1 MLNRLALS
9 LSAEK
14 GFLNGSNCAVAERRA
29 HMASVAGFIYRTLC
43 VVVLTIC
50 FVIGGGFVPV
60 RAERGHGYDRDRYY
74 SPHWELDVRHRHD
87 HFYPARGYVVPALPP
102 GYLAFT
108 FGGQRFFFRSGVWFR
123 AQGSQFVVVQP
134 PVGIRLGILPPSYTT
149 IWIGGVPY
157 YYANGIYYSAVP
169 NTSEYVVVAPPPGYE
184 TAMPQP
190 APAQAPPFPP
200 PSPAPP
206 KAQTSPPASLPQA
219 MFVYP
224 REGQTQSEI
233 VADRS
238 ECNQWAIGQTGYDP
252 AHPGTEATQRAGDF
266 QRAVRTCLE
275 GKGYTVN

>member
-1 MLNRLALS
+1 
-9 LSAEK
+9 
-14 GFLNGSNCAVAERRA
+14 
-29 HMASVAGFIYRTLC
+29 
-43 VVVLTIC
+43 
-50 FVIGGGFVPV
+50 
-60 RAERGHGYDRDRYY
+60 
-74 SPHWELDVRHRHD
+74 
-87 HFYPARGYVVPALPP
+87 
-102 GYLAFT
+102 
-108 FGGQRFFFRSGVWFR
+108 GQRFFFRSGVWFR
-123 AQGSQFVVVQP
+123 AQGPQFVVVQP

-157 YYANGIYYSAVP
+157 YYANGIYYSTGP
-169 NTSEYVVVAPPPGYE
+169 NTSQNFILPPP
-184 TAMPQP
+184 P
-190 APAQAPPFPP
+190 AHQTPHPPPPPPSLPPPPRQAPPLPP
-200 PSPAPP
+200 PSPPPP

-266 QRAVRTCLE
+266 QQAVRTGLE